1 MVKRS
6 LAIAVAMITSLS
18 GKSWSAE
25 LDASAIRGEPR
36 DKFVGVLQN
45 RYFTKSWRPNLSYIT
60 GRFLEEAY
68 TKTTYKGGR
77 ISIFPNEWVGFEV
90 QSGTTTVE
98 DAPDRT
104 ALNRLKYCKVDA
116 DCTNPSTAILISPD
130 PEVNRVSKF
139 TEYSLVGVPFY
150 GKINLANQLLIYS
163 DIYTVLGVGRVETD
177 LGTKKDLI
185 WGFGQRF
192 YMNRYFNLQ
201 FDFRQRRWTEKRA
214 GQDSLRTVW
223 CLDLGVGAFLWK

>member
-1 MVKRS
+1 MKTRS
-6 LAIAVAMITSLS
+6 LAITVAMITLISNQAL
-18 GKSWSAE
+18 SAE
-25 LDASAIRGEPR
+25 LDASSIRGEPR
-36 DKFVGVLQN
+36 DKVVGVVQN
-45 RYFTKSWRPNLSYIT
+45 RYFTKSWRPNLAYIT

-77 ISIFPNEWVGFEV
+77 MSLFPNEWIGFEI

-104 ALNRLKYCKVDA
+104 ALNTLKYCKVDA
-116 DCTNPSTAILISPD
+116 DCTNPAKSVLVSPD

-150 GKINLANQLLIYS
+150 GKINIANQFLIYS
-163 DIYTVLGVGRVETD
+163 DIYAVLGMGKLETD
-177 LGTKKDLI
+177 QGQIRNLI

-192 YMNRYFNLQ
+192 YLNQYFNVQ
-201 FDFRQRRWTEKRA
+201 YDFRQRRWTEKRA

-223 CLDLGVGAFLWK
+223 CLDLGIGAFLWK